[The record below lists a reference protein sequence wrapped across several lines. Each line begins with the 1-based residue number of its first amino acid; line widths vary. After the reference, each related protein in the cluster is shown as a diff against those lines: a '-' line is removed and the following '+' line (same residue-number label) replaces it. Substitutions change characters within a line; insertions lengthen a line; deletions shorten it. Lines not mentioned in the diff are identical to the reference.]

1 MSTNLPKEIDMNIL
15 DNLSPEQKAAAT
27 SSVVCSVISAGAGT
41 GKTTTLTARI
51 AHLVSAAK
59 IPAREVMA
67 VTFTKKAATEILE
80 RVTHNVGDLA
90 AGLRIGTLHSLSNRI
105 LRRHAALC
113 GLVDSNYGII
123 DSDDQKDIIKIA
135 AATPAAYGEFQKPE
149 GMTDEQAKAASK
161 EWAEGLSGF
170 ADQARHQIGRWKSFG
185 LTADIAA
192 DRAREEKDE
201 FTEKLAACYVA
212 YQYELESRNL
222 CDFGDMI
229 LKVVTLFDRYP
240 KILEDE
246 ASRVRHILVDEAQD
260 VNQVQIRWIR
270 HMASYHGNM
279 TVVGDEDQ
287 NIYGFQGGYAGAMA
301 DLAGPGAKNY
311 ALTLNR
317 RCTKEILKP
326 ANQIVDYNTRR
337 SPKVLSSE
345 RSGAPVRTTGHPT
358 DASEAAWTAARI
370 KELVEAGADPGNIAI
385 LFRSTFLMQPF
396 EEALARKGVAAVM
409 ASGTSMLERE
419 EIKDVLAMVRL
430 AINPRDDLAFVRVAN
445 KPSRNIGTS
454 ACEGIINIARAQDL
468 ELHEA
473 CHVACEGGHG
483 IALNKTAKAGAKR
496 LARALHL
503 LSEDGRWG
511 RPVCD
516 IIITGLTELDYDKH
530 VEKQENAD
538 SRRLNIQTLH
548 RMSQG
553 YDEASLFLQDMSLV
567 TDGEPVEGDLKKVRL
582 LTIHASKGLEFDHVF
597 CPGFDFGVMPN
608 QRAVDEG
615 GQGRPGDLWF
625 GPSGG
630 GLEEE
635 RRLAHVAFTR
645 ARKTLDISF
654 PWRRGKMKR
663 VNAKLAGPSF
673 FIEECDLRYED
684 MESVSTADLGK
695 VAAANDLQGR
705 LGFDRD

>member
-1 MSTNLPKEIDMNIL
+1 MSTKLAKEIAMNIL

-27 SSVVCSVISAGAGT
+27 SPVVCSVISAGAGT

-51 AHLVSAAK
+51 AHLVAERK

-90 AGLRIGTLHSLSNRI
+90 KGLRIGTLHSLSNRI

-113 GLVDSNYGII
+113 GLVDSNYAII
-123 DSDDQKDIIKIA
+123 DADDQKDILKVA
-135 AATPAAYGEFQKPE
+135 ARSPSAYGEFERPE
-149 GMTDEQAKAASK
+149 GMSDDQAKAALK
-161 EWAEGLSGF
+161 EWTEGLTAF
-170 ADQARHQIGRWKSFG
+170 ADQARNQIARWKSFG
-185 LTADIAA
+185 LTAEIAA
-192 DRAREEKDE
+192 DGARDEKDE
-201 FTEKLAACYVA
+201 LTEKLAACYVA

-229 LKVVTLFDRYP
+229 LKVVTLFDRHP
-240 KILEDE
+240 HILEDE

-260 VNQVQIRWIR
+260 VNQVQIRWVR
-270 HMASYHGNM
+270 HMASVHGNM

-301 DLAGPGAKNY
+301 DLAGPGAKSF

-345 RSGAPVRTTGHPT
+345 RSGAPVTTTGHPT
-358 DASEAAWTAARI
+358 DASEAAWTAGRI
-370 KELVEAGADPGNIAI
+370 KALVDGGADPGNIAI

-396 EEALARKGVAAVM
+396 EEALARKGIAAIVS
-409 ASGTSMLERE
+409 SGTALLERE

-430 AINPRDDLAFVRVAN
+430 AVNPRDDLAFVRVAN

-454 ACEGIINIARAQDL
+454 ACDGIIGIARSQDL

-473 CHVACEGGHG
+473 CHAAIAGGHG
-483 IALNKTAKAGAKR
+483 MALNKTAKAGAKR
-496 LARALHL
+496 LATALHL

-516 IIITGLTELDYDKH
+516 IITTGLSELGYDKH
-530 VEKQENAD
+530 VEKQDNPD
-538 SRRLNIQTLH
+538 SRRANIQTLH
-548 RMSQG
+548 RLSQG
-553 YDEASLFLQDMSLV
+553 YDDAALFLQDMSLV
-567 TDGEPVEGDLKKVRL
+567 TDGEPVEGDLGKVRL

-597 CPGFDFGVMPN
+597 CPGFDYGVMPN

-615 GQGRPGDLWF
+615 GQGKPGDVWF
-625 GPSGG
+625 GPCGG

-645 ARKTLDISF
+645 ARKTLEISF

-673 FIEECDLRYED
+673 FIEECELRYED

-695 VAAANDLQGR
+695 VADANDLQGR
-705 LGFDRD
+705 LGFDR